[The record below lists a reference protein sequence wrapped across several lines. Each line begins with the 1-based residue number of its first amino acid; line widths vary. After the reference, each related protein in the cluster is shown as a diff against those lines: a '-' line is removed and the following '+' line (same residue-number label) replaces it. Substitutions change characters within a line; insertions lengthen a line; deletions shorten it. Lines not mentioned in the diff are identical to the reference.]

1 MIEQIK
7 LAGVTIDCI
16 DPKQLSEFY
25 MKLLGWE
32 ISYEDDTF
40 IMLTSPSCNV
50 RIGFQKNSDYIP
62 PVWPEA
68 PNTQQQ
74 QAHLDLKVKD
84 KEHMN
89 AMVEFAI
96 TCGAKKASQ
105 QYSDLWTVMIDPA
118 GHPFCLDT
126 L

>member
-1 MIEQIK
+1 MLDQIK
-7 LAGVTIDCI
+7 LAGVTIDCK
-16 DPKQLSEFY
+16 DPKKLSEFY
-25 MKLLGWE
+25 IKLLGWE

-40 IMLTSPSCNV
+40 TMLSSPTCNV
-50 RIGFQKNSDYIP
+50 RIGFQKNEDYIP
-62 PVWPEA
+62 PVWPEV

-74 QAHLDLKVKD
+74 QAHLDFKVKD

-89 AMVEFAI
+89 DMVEYAI
-96 TCGAKKASQ
+96 VYGAKKASE